1 MEIKSKQR
9 IIGGFVLVA
18 LAVIFLPLFFK
29 GNNPIQKQVTLDA
42 PIPPA
47 PPKPALSETTTLFQS
62 DELKVNQDNKPLN
75 GNKTTSSTVIEQ
87 QQVINAGSQLQPAAQ
102 KPNPNEVAFGA
113 QPMSATANTN
123 VTNKTPINHATKLT
137 VSADSNTTSM
147 PKDAE
152 SISQQTTKTIVT
164 ATTIQ
169 AKNKRNEADNLTRD
183 KKVTSVS
190 KAKVTVNANTTKQV
204 VAHHTSSSISS
215 KTTVVKQEKLTAAS
229 AWVVQ
234 LGSFDKPEHAKL
246 LTKKLRD
253 KGFKAFTREMK
264 TAKGTMTKVLV
275 GPEIKRA
282 KADALQVAIN
292 KDMKL
297 KGIVVA
303 FKPLEAKG

>member
-29 GNNPIQKQVTLDA
+29 GSNSIQKPMTLDA

-47 PPKPALSETTTLFQS
+47 PPKPALPTTTTLFEG
-62 DELKVNQDNKPLN
+62 DALNVNSDNKPSN
-75 GNKTTSSTVIEQ
+75 NNKTTNSTVNEQ
-87 QQVINAGSQLQPAAQ
+87 QQANNAGSQLQSDAQ
-102 KPNPNEVAFGA
+102 KSNPNEVAFGSH
-113 QPMSATANTN
+113 PMSAVVNTN
-123 VTNKTPINHATKLT
+123 AINKTPTNQAKKLT
-137 VSADSNTTSM
+137 TSADSNMTSV
-147 PKDAE
+147 PQGAE
-152 SISQQTTKTIVT
+152 KTSQQTTKTIVT

-169 AKNKRNEADNLTRD
+169 AKNKRNETSNSN
-183 KKVTSVS
+183 KENKITSVS
-190 KAKVTVNANTTKQV
+190 KAKVTVNANTPKQ
-204 VAHHTSSSISS
+204 AIARHRSNSIAS

-234 LGSFDKPEHAKL
+234 LGSFDNPEHAKL

-264 TAKGTMTKVLV
+264 TLKGTMTKVLV

-292 KDMKL
+292 QAMKL

>member
-29 GNNPIQKQVTLDA
+29 DNNSIQKPMTLDA

-47 PPKPALSETTTLFQS
+47 PPKPALPTTTTSFEGDALNVKS
-62 DELKVNQDNKPLN
+62 DNKSSN
-75 GNKTTSSTVIEQ
+75 NNKTTNSTVNEQ
-87 QQVINAGSQLQPAAQ
+87 QQANNVSSPLQSVVQ
-102 KPNPNEVAFGA
+102 KSNPNEVAFGSH
-113 QPMSATANTN
+113 PMSAAANSN
-123 VTNKTPINHATKLT
+123 VINKTPTHHAKKLST
-137 VSADSNTTSM
+137 SADLNMTSVSQGVE
-147 PKDAE
+147 K
-152 SISQQTTKTIVT
+152 INQQTTKTIAT

-169 AKNKRNEADNLTRD
+169 TKNKRNETSNLNNEN
-183 KKVTSVS
+183 KITSIS
-190 KAKVTVNANTTKQV
+190 KAKVAVNANTTKQV
-204 VAHHTSSSISS
+204 VAHHPSNSTSS
-215 KTTVVKQEKLTAAS
+215 KTAAVKQEKLTAAS

-264 TAKGTMTKVLV
+264 TLKGTMTKVLV
-275 GPEIKRA
+275 GPEIKRE

-292 KDMKL
+292 KTMKL